1 LLSPADIK
9 ITSFSLIVNC
19 IDFIKTSC
27 YIVFMANPLVKLF
40 GSKYDRDLKAFRPHV
55 VKINSLEQEIQ
66 TLSDE
71 KLQAK
76 TEEFKN
82 RLRSGETLEDLLVEV
97 FAVVRETAKRT
108 INMRHFDVQL
118 MGGLVLFWG
127 RIAEMKTGEGKT
139 LAATLPLYLVAL
151 EGKGAH
157 LVTVNDY
164 LAKRDALWMGPVY
177 EFLGLTVRYL
187 YHDMPFEE
195 RKEAYASDITY
206 GTNNEFGFDY
216 LRDNMAEDPSLRVQT
231 GHHYAIVDEV
241 DSVLIDEARTP
252 LIISGPAGSASD
264 LFYQLNPKIANLISR
279 QKSIVNRYIKEAEE
293 FLEKSDTEE
302 AGRRL
307 LQAEKGDPKN
317 KRLLKLKEN
326 PENIK
331 LIQRTEFQYTQSKS
345 LSEVEEELYFV
356 IEERG
361 HSVTLTERGRTALS
375 PQNPEKLILQDYTD
389 RIAEIEDL
397 DMSREEKLKEK
408 SRIEEEY
415 LQMSERL
422 HIVNQLLRA
431 YSLYERDVEYV
442 IQDGHIV
449 IVDEFT
455 GRLMPGR
462 RYSEGLHQAI
472 EAKEGVSI
480 QRDTQTL
487 ATITIQNYFR
497 LYEKLAGM
505 TGTADTEAEE
515 FNNIYKLDV
524 AVMPTNEPVIRT
536 DHPDRIYRTAKEK
549 WKAIAD
555 EIEKLHGKGQPILV
569 GTVSVEKSELLGKVL
584 KKRGIPHEVLN
595 ARYHEKEAQIITK
608 AGERGSVTIATNMA
622 GRGTD
627 IKLGEG
633 VVELGGLHV
642 LGTERHE
649 ARRIDNQLRGR
660 SGRQGDPGSS
670 RFYMSLEDDL
680 MRLFGSDKISNI
692 MLRMGMEE
700 GQNIDSP
707 LVSKAI
713 TSAQKK
719 VENRNFEI
727 RKHLLE
733 YDNVMNDQRG
743 YIYSRRNEFI
753 ESDDIENKLKETALE
768 LVSQKFTELELP
780 KSGIAGDSLALVS
793 DFLSETLNCIVEIEG
808 GNDGLTRDALE
819 TQIETIIVSK
829 LKEKKEELGGEIM
842 PKVARFLALQAID
855 LRWKEH
861 LYEMDGLREGIGYQ
875 SYAQKD
881 PLIEYKFQSF
891 NLFSELMNN
900 INTDIIKRL
909 FKVHIA
915 PKAEQK
921 KIWDINRVQHTEYGQ
936 FEAGVQSGVPT
947 GSTAGMS
954 AGPSDRPDAAGRQP
968 SPVRTQVI
976 GGAKVGRNDPCPC
989 GSGKKYKYCCGR

>member
-1 LLSPADIK
+1 
-9 ITSFSLIVNC
+9 
-19 IDFIKTSC
+19 
-27 YIVFMANPLVKLF
+27 MANPIVKIF
-40 GSKYDRDLKAFRPHV
+40 GSKNERDLKALKPYLTKTNNFEP
-55 VKINSLEQEIQ
+55 QIQ

-71 KLQAK
+71 KLAAK
-76 TEEFKN
+76 TGEFRK
-82 RLRSGETLEDLLVEV
+82 RLAGGESLEDILCEV

-108 INMRHFDVQL
+108 IGMRHFDVQII
-118 MGGLVLFWG
+118 GGVVLFQG
-127 RIAEMKTGEGKT
+127 TIAEMKTGEGKT
-139 LAATLPLYLVAL
+139 LAATLPLCLIAL

-164 LAKRDALWMGPVY
+164 LAKRDAQWMGPIY

-187 YHDMPFEE
+187 YHDMPSEE
-195 RKEAYASDITY
+195 RKQAYRADITY

-216 LRDNMAEDPSLRVQT
+216 LRDNMSEDTRLMVQRD
-231 GHHYAIVDEV
+231 HHYAIVDEV

-264 LFYQLNPKIANLISR
+264 LYYELNPKIANLISR
-279 QKSIVNRYIKEAEE
+279 QKSIVTRFIKEAEDY
-293 FLEKSDTEE
+293 LEKGNVED
-302 AGRRL
+302 GGKRL
-307 LQAEKGDPKN
+307 LQAERGDPKN
-317 KRLLKLKEN
+317 KRLLKLKET

-331 LIQRTEFQYTQSKS
+331 LIQRTQFQYTQSKS
-345 LSEVEEELYFV
+345 LSEVEEDLYFV

-361 HSVTLTERGRTALS
+361 HSVTLTERGRAALS
-375 PQNPEKLILQDYTD
+375 PSNPEKLILQDYTD
-389 RIAEIEDL
+389 RLAEIDKRDL
-397 DMSREEKLKEK
+397 PAEEKLRQKAK
-408 SRIEEEY
+408 NEEEY
-415 LQMSERL
+415 LEMGEKL
-422 HIVNQLLRA
+422 HIINQLLRA
-431 YSLYERDVEYV
+431 YSLYEQDVEYV
-442 IQDGHIV
+442 IQDGRVV

-497 LYEKLAGM
+497 LYERLAGM

-515 FNNIYKLDV
+515 FSNIYKLDV
-524 AVMPTNEPVIRT
+524 IVIPTNEPVIRA

-555 EIEKLHGKGQPILV
+555 EIAELNEKGQPILV
-569 GTVSVEKSELLGKVL
+569 GTVSVEKSELLSKIL
-584 KKRGIPHEVLN
+584 KNRGVRHEVLN

-608 AGERGSVTIATNMA
+608 AGERRAVTIATNMA

-627 IKLGEG
+627 IKLGDG
-633 VVELGGLHV
+633 VVDLGGLHV

-660 SGRQGDPGSS
+660 TGRQGDPGSS
-670 RFYMSLEDDL
+670 RFYLSLEDDL

-733 YDNVMNDQRG
+733 YDNVMNDQRS
-743 YIYSRRNEFI
+743 YIYGRRNDFI
-753 ESDDIENKLKETALE
+753 ARENIEKNIKETVDE
-768 LVSQKFTELELP
+768 LIEGKFEELEIP
-780 KSGIAGDSLALVS
+780 KTGVSSEQAYMVSVWLSEIVGDSKQIGS
-793 DFLSETLNCIVEIEG
+793 GE
-808 GNDGLTRDALE
+808 DGLSRDELHE
-819 TQIETIIVSK
+819 KILGVIGEK
-829 LKEKKEELGGEIM
+829 LDEKTEELGEEIM
-842 PKVARFLALQAID
+842 PQVEQFLALQSID
-855 LRWKEH
+855 MRWKEH
-861 LYEMDGLREGIGYQ
+861 LYEMDGLRESVGYQ
-875 SYAQKD
+875 AYAQKD

-891 NLFSELMNN
+891 NLFQELINN
-900 INTDIIKRL
+900 INTDIMKRL
-909 FKVHIA
+909 FKIHIA
-915 PKAEQK
+915 PKVESK
-921 KIWDINRVQHTEYGQ
+921 KIWKINRVQHQEYGQ
-936 FEAGVQSGVPT
+936 FETGTSQARREGGAPRQSGAPQ
-947 GSTAGMS
+947 
-954 AGPSDRPDAAGRQP
+954 PAA
-968 SPVRTQVI
+968 RTQVVS
-976 GGAKVGRNDPCPC
+976 GEKVGRNAPCPC
-989 GSGKKYKYCCGR
+989 GSGKKYKYCCG